1 MSVNVR
7 YIVKSVDEAI
17 PFYTQKLGFKVD
29 MHPAPG
35 FAALSKGELTL
46 FLNQPGAGGAG
57 QSMPDGT
64 VPAPGGWNRIQIEVT
79 NLEAFVEKLKKEK
92 ATFRNEIMNGVGGKQ
107 ILLQDPS
114 GNLIELFEPLKGAG
128 QKRV

>member
-7 YIVKSVDEAI
+7 YIVNSVDEAI
-17 PFYTQKLGFKVD
+17 PFYTKHLGFKVD

-35 FAALSKGELTL
+35 FAALSKGDLTL

-57 QSMPDGT
+57 QAMPDGA
-64 VPAPGGWNRIQIEVT
+64 VPAPGGWNRIQFMVDDIED
-79 NLEAFVEKLKKEK
+79 FVKKLKKDK
-92 ATFRNEIMNGVGGKQ
+92 VMFRSDLITGIGGKQ

-114 GNLIELFEPLKGAG
+114 GNLIEIFEALPQQA
-128 QKRV
+128 QR